1 MIKKIISSLFIALV
15 VSSVAGL
22 SAYAQEGAYTGFT
35 PYSIFG
41 LGDMTQQGTS
51 FNKAMG
57 GVGIATRN
65 NKYINY
71 LNPAA
76 VTARD
81 SLSFMAD
88 MSLLQ
93 TNKLFSQGDINTANN
108 TFNIN
113 DIAISF
119 PIYKSSAML
128 LGVSPY
134 SSTGY
139 GYSSRLEDPSV
150 VGNTGEAMF
159 YSTGS
164 GDLYQVFVDAG
175 VTFWDRLSL
184 GVEGKYLFGSVY
196 KKSAF
201 QFANAGYSSVSS
213 GYNIILRGKTAKFG
227 VQYEQ
232 PVGKNTTIG
241 IGATYTLGTKLK
253 GFIEDYKYAVGTS
266 QTDTLKFVRDTIT
279 ASSARVR
286 IPSELGIGISIN
298 HSDRWR
304 AEINYTRSD
313 WRTSGI
319 DIVNGL
325 SVQGNSVFGTSLA
338 EAYRAGFEIVPN
350 INDIRYYYRRVAYR
364 AGVYYEK
371 AYYALDGNQINNY
384 GLTLGASLP
393 IFRYYNAVNL
403 SMDIG
408 QRASLSGNMIR
419 ERYVNFTIGFNF
431 FDIWFRK
438 PVYE

>member
-1 MIKKIISSLFIALV
+1 MVRKIFSSLFLAV
-15 VSSVAGL
+15 VLSSAAVTA
-22 SAYAQEGAYTGFT
+22 AAQDGAYTGFT

-41 LGDMTQQGTS
+41 VGDLSQQGSS

-93 TNKLFSQGDINTANN
+93 TNKLFSQGDLTSVNN

-119 PIYKSSAML
+119 PIYRSSAML

-139 GYSSRLEDPSV
+139 GYSTRLDDPQI
-150 VGNTGEAMF
+150 VGNTGEAL
-159 YSTGS
+159 YLSAGS
-164 GDLYQVFVDAG
+164 GDIYQVFVDAG
-175 VTFWDRLSL
+175 VTFWKRLSL
-184 GVEGKYLFGSVY
+184 GVEGKYLFGSIS
-196 KKSAF
+196 KKNVF
-201 QFANAGYSSVSS
+201 QFANPGYSNVSS
-213 GYNIILRGKTAKFG
+213 GYEIMLRGKTAKFG

-232 PVGKNTTIG
+232 PVGDNITLG
-241 IGATYTLGTKLK
+241 VGATYTLGTKLK
-253 GFIEDYKYAVGTS
+253 GFVEDYKFAAGAS
-266 QTDTLKFVRDTIT
+266 QSDTLKFVRDTLGK
-279 ASSARVR
+279 APGKLCL
-286 IPSELGIGISIN
+286 PSELGIGISIN

-304 AEINYTRSD
+304 AEFNYTRSD
-313 WRTSGI
+313 WRNSGI
-319 DIVNGL
+319 DIANGL
-325 SVQGNSVFGTSLA
+325 AVKGNSVFSTSVA

-364 AGVYYEK
+364 AGLYYEK
-371 AYYALDGNQINNY
+371 AYFALDGNQINSY

-393 IFRYYNAVNL
+393 VFRYYNALNL
-403 SMDIG
+403 AVDIG
-408 QRASLSGNMIR
+408 QRASLSGNLIR
-419 ERYVNFTIGFNF
+419 ERYINFTFGFNF